1 MPKPDTS
8 TTKVAERLHLKNN
21 AATTDK
27 LKLIQSTVMHLG
39 HVSVRESMCVVVL
52 AMAV

>member
-21 AATTDK
+21 AATATTDK

-39 HVSVRESMCVVVL
+39 RV
-52 AMAV
+52 